1 MSVSLRHRAFDATLR
16 AIRFRHRY
24 WARFDG
30 VRVPK
35 RTLPNAL
42 HKFGRQV
49 EVQDDDGFP
58 IVGFHPKTGEADGRI
73 VALHGG
79 GYVAE
84 ASPLHFTAYC
94 KLADLTGR
102 SVVAPLYP
110 LAPFHSAKHIREWT
124 LGFLD
129 TLNGPLLLTGDS
141 AGGNLALQMTASGVA
156 VERMV
161 LWSPWLDVGSSNPA
175 ILARDGAC
183 ALLPAKGMREF
194 GAMYHGNADPTD
206 PLLSPVFRE
215 REDLP
220 PTLVISGEEDLL
232 HPDIETW
239 AAKRAG
245 QGAPVEL
252 HTEPGVWHDYMLL
265 PTPETKRALA
275 MTANFL
281 SA

>member
-1 MSVSLRHRAFDATLR
+1 MSVSLQHRAFDATLR

-35 RTLPNAL
+35 RAMPNAL
-42 HKFGRQV
+42 HKLGRQV
-49 EVQDDDGFP
+49 EVRDHDGFP
-58 IVGFHPKTGEADGRI
+58 VVELHPKHRRAKERI

-94 KLADLTGR
+94 KLADLTGM

-110 LAPFHSAKHIREWT
+110 LAPFHSAERIREWT

-129 TLNGPLLLTGDS
+129 TLDGPLRLTGDS
-141 AGGNLALQMTASGVA
+141 AGGNLALQMTASGVT
-156 VERMV
+156 VERMA
-161 LWSPWLDVGSSNPA
+161 LWSPWLDVGSGNPA

-183 ALLPAKGMREF
+183 ALLPAEGMSEF
-194 GAMYHGNADPTD
+194 GAIYYDDADPTD
-206 PLLSPVFRE
+206 PLLSPVFRD

-220 PTLVISGEEDLL
+220 PTLVISGEQDLL

-239 AAKRAG
+239 SAKRAG
-245 QGAPVEL
+245 QGAPLEL
-252 HTEPGVWHDYMLL
+252 HSEPGVWHDYMLL
-265 PTPETKRALA
+265 PTPEAKRALA
-275 MTANFL
+275 MTAEFL
-281 SA
+281 LA